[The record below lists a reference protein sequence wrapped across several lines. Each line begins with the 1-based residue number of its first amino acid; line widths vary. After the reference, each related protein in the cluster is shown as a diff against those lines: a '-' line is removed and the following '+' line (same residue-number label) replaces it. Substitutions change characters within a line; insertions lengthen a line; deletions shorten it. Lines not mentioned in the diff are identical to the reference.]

1 MSQLRLY
8 FSPARQQENFSE
20 PTSDEYNL
28 FQWYII
34 TRHSQQNSLIDPVFS
49 ARFITRKVLNVLR
62 LHTRL
67 MICNQGPNSTNTD
80 RCCGDVDRTSSKREI
95 SAFLGLKPN
104 KGLMFPK
111 QPTLRKPV
119 ARTGKKT
126 ERESAQTDQDFN
138 STGSNDQGSTLIN
151 SV

>member
-49 ARFITRKVLNVLR
+49 ERFITRKIFNVWR
-62 LHTRL
+62 IHTRL
-67 MICNQGPNSTNTD
+67 IVCNQGPNSTNTD
-80 RCCGDVDRTSSKREI
+80 RCCGDVGRTSSEREI

-111 QPTLRKPV
+111 QPAGSRWHAQGK
-119 ARTGKKT
+119 KKT
-126 ERESAQTDQDFN
+126 ERESAQSDQDFN
-138 STGSNDQGSTLIN
+138 SIGSNNQGSTLIN